1 MDHHEGLKLKW
12 VCQYQLFLLLRIPF
26 ILDTPAEH
34 HRKEVYKAQLAQIEW
49 DVKLLQSSEELLSQA
64 TDYDHS
70 IGNSSG

>member
-1 MDHHEGLKLKW
+1 MGMS
-12 VCQYQLFLLLRIPF
+12 VSAGLLLRIPF

-34 HRKEVYKAQLAQIEW
+34 QRKEVYKAQLAQIEW
-49 DVKLLQSSEELLSQA
+49 DVKLLQSSEELLSRA